1 METCMD
7 RHKRKEPVFGE
18 AIQAAMAKK
27 GCELTLG
34 EAQEFA
40 RTLLDLIELGLLV
53 PVDADGNT
61 IPLPEPGSHQAK
73 ISE

>member
-1 METCMD
+1 MD
-7 RHKRKEPVFGE
+7 QPSDEKPVFGE
-18 AIQAAMAKK
+18 AIRAVMAKR

-40 RTLLDLIELGLLV
+40 RTLINLIELGLLV

-61 IPLPEPGSHQAK
+61 TSSPEHGSHQAK

>member
-1 METCMD
+1 MD
-7 RHKRKEPVFGE
+7 RSKRKEPVFGE

-40 RTLLDLIELGLLV
+40 RTLLDLIEMGVLV
-53 PVDADGNT
+53 AVDADGNE
-61 IPLPEPGSHQAK
+61 IPGPKEP
-73 ISE
+73 